1 MKKVKINEQAAS
13 DLRDGPVG
21 YGKSGRVLAEV
32 PAMKPLVADYHG
44 ITSRE
49 VGTLQFLR
57 HEIVE
62 PAAALVV
69 SVTLERHAFLIMEI
83 PKRPVFRHAQ
93 QKPAV
98 DVRRGVAD
106 GILQLFHFGV
116 KVCEPDRSGA
126 GWVAYAVTVRHA
138 VIVDAADSE
147 RCPEDGYLDFPLRV
161 LQTVMVDR
169 QKALL
174 G

>member
-1 MKKVKINEQAAS
+1 
-13 DLRDGPVG
+13 
-21 YGKSGRVLAEV
+21 
-32 PAMKPLVADYHG
+32 MKPLVADYHG

-69 SVTLERHAFLIMEI
+69 SVTLERHALLIVEI
-83 PKRPVFRHAQ
+83 PKWPVFCDALQ
-93 QKPAV
+93 EPAV

-116 KVCEPDRSGA
+116 KVCEPDRGGA
-126 GWVAYAVTVRHA
+126 GRVAYAVAVRHA

-147 RCPEDGYLDFPLRV
+147 GRPEDIYLDLPFRV
-161 LQTVMVDR
+161 LEAMMVDR

>member
-1 MKKVKINEQAAS
+1 MAS
-13 DLRDGPVG
+13 PG
-21 YGKSGRVLAEV
+21 VLAEV
-32 PAMKPLVADYHG
+32 PALKPLVADYHG

-57 HEIVE
+57 HEIIE
-62 PAAALVV
+62 PAAALIV
-69 SVTLERHAFLIMEI
+69 SVTFQRHAFLIMEI
-83 PKRPVFRHAQ
+83 PKRSVFRHALQ
-93 QKPAV
+93 EPAV

-116 KVCEPDRSGA
+116 EVCKSDRGGA
-126 GWVAYAVTVRHA
+126 GRVAYAVAVRHA
-138 VIVDAADSE
+138 VIVNAADSE
-147 RCPEDGYLDFPLRV
+147 RCPEDVYLNFPFRV
-161 LQTVMVDR
+161 LEAMMVDR